1 MRADSASTL
10 DGEAL
15 FGAPNN
21 VLGWWTTTQAH
32 TQARTPQSAS
42 FDIRATADAQALV
55 WRVNLPAN
63 PRLAA
68 SQLHTGVAQLR
79 AVDVA
84 LGQCEGRI
92 ATLVQAQTTGAS
104 FDATSAHITLPKP
117 EEELLRALDVF
128 EQMRQP
134 EQAASFGLMDRLDGR
149 WQQMTATCQSFVDRL
164 VRFISHYAWVETEI
178 EGQLVGRTVL
188 GWGGDVNT
196 LWYPALNKTHAALHH
211 DALNLALGSRDR
223 LLKAFVVASQ
233 GAVLLAALPAMLA
246 TPLGAVAALPA
257 AWKFVNQVL
266 ALLDKP

>member
-1 MRADSASTL
+1 MRADSSATATL

-15 FGAPNN
+15 FGTPNK
-21 VLGWWTTTQAH
+21 VLGWWAMTEEY
-32 TQARTPQSAS
+32 TPQSAA
-42 FDIRATADAQALV
+42 FGLRTMPDTQALV

-68 SQLHTGVAQLR
+68 AQLHSGVAQLR

-92 ATLVQAQTTGAS
+92 ATLVQSQAGGAS
-104 FDATSAHITLPKP
+104 FDTASVHTKFPMP
-117 EEELLRALDVF
+117 EEELLHTLDAF
-128 EQMRQP
+128 QYMRQP
-134 EQAASFGLMDRLDGR
+134 VSFGLADRLDGR
-149 WQQMTATCQSFVDRL
+149 WQEITVACQSFIDRL

-178 EGQLVGRTVL
+178 EGHLVGRTVL
-188 GWGGDVNT
+188 GWDGDVNT

-223 LLKAFVVASQ
+223 LLNAFVVASR
-233 GAVLLAALPAMLA
+233 GALLLATLPALLA

-266 ALLDKP
+266 ALLDRP